1 MYWYIIVAVFG
12 LHADHDLKQFSVI
25 PSVALI
31 VGLGSSTLKSTEVI
45 LSTLEICASTS
56 TF

>member
-1 MYWYIIVAVFG
+1 MSAAERGCHVLVHNSSSFQV
-12 LHADHDLKQFSVI
+12 ADHDLKQFSVI

-45 LSTLEICASTS
+45 LSIL
-56 TF
+56 